1 MMEKN
6 KMKMQK
12 WSDYEKYIVMSD
24 RSGKLK
30 PDLRGFGEF
39 KRVKEALMKIAN
51 CYTNTYQFEN
61 NDYNKKVTSTQAK
74 IALENIEKCTYSTS
88 IKIVANQIG
97 ARI

>member
-1 MMEKN
+1 
-6 KMKMQK
+6 MKMRN
-12 WSDYEKYIVMSD
+12 WSGFEKYIVMSD
-24 RSGKLK
+24 RSNTLK
-30 PDLRGFGEF
+30 QDYLAFSEF

-51 CYTNTYQFEN
+51 CYTSTYHFEN

-74 IALENIEKCTYSTS
+74 LALEGIERCTYSTS

>member
-1 MMEKN
+1 MM
-6 KMKMQK
+6 MRK
-12 WSDYEKYIVMSD
+12 WTSYEKYIVMSD

-39 KRVKEALMKIAN
+39 VRVKEALMKISN
-51 CYTNTYQFEN
+51 CYTNSYEFEN
-61 NDYNKKVTSTQAK
+61 NTYDKKVTSVQAK
-74 IALENIEKCTYSTS
+74 MALENIEKCTYSTS

>member
-1 MMEKN
+1 
-6 KMKMQK
+6 MQMRK
-12 WSDYEKYIVMSD
+12 WTDYEKYIVISD

-51 CYTNTYQFEN
+51 CYTDTYQFEN

-74 IALENIEKCTYSTS
+74 FALENIENCIYSPA
-88 IKIVANQIG
+88 IRQVATQIG

>member
-1 MMEKN
+1 MRMRN
-6 KMKMQK
+6 
-12 WSDYEKYIVMSD
+12 WSGFEKYIVISD

-30 PDLRGFGEF
+30 ADFIGYNEF
-39 KRVKEALMKIAN
+39 KKVKEALMKIAN
-51 CYTNTYQFEN
+51 CYTNTYQYGIDEY
-61 NDYNKKVTSTQAK
+61 DKKITSTQAK

>member
-1 MMEKN
+1 
-6 KMKMQK
+6 MQMRN
-12 WSDYEKYIVMSD
+12 WSGFEKYIVMSD

-30 PDLRGFGEF
+30 PDLRGFDEF
-39 KRVKEALMKIAN
+39 KRVKEALMKISN

-61 NDYNKKVTSTQAK
+61 KMYDKKVTSTQAK
-74 IALENIEKCTYSTS
+74 MTLEGIEKCTYSTA

>member
-1 MMEKN
+1 
-6 KMKMQK
+6 MKMRK
-12 WSDYEKYIVMSD
+12 WSGFEKYIVMSD

-30 PDLRGFGEF
+30 QDYLAFSEF

-51 CYTNTYQFEN
+51 CYTSTYHFEN

-74 IALENIEKCTYSTS
+74 IALENIEKCIYSTA
-88 IKIVANQIG
+88 IRQVANQIG

>member
-1 MMEKN
+1 
-6 KMKMQK
+6 MKMQK

-39 KRVKEALMKIAN
+39 KRVKEALMKISN
-51 CYTNTYQFEN
+51 CYTNTYQFD
-61 NDYNKKVTSTQAK
+61 NDVYDKKVTSTQAK
-74 IALENIEKCTYSTS
+74 ITLENIEKCIYSPI
-88 IKIVANQIG
+88 IKQVATQIG